1 MGLNAAPT
9 YPVAVWD
16 GDSGSRDS
24 DDNNVRAPDAKDWL
38 RLVKELAALQTQLG
52 LQASAEQGTPGT
64 GVAEVTDVTGVQ
76 RTVLTL
82 TDLAIAIGAGSTK
95 EFGSALIF
103 TFPQGAIKLIGV
115 TINLVAVATA
125 DFSSTGDGDYALGSR
140 AAADRDLTGADLTW
154 STDAAT
160 MTVTETASNLHDKG
174 EVIALYDG
182 TSTPGPVYL
191 NLIMDN
197 DENTGTI
204 TVNGT
209 VTLIWANL
217 GDY

>member
-1 MGLNAAPT
+1 M
-9 YPVAVWD
+9 
-16 GDSGSRDS
+16 
-24 DDNNVRAPDAKDWL
+24 
-38 RLVKELAALQTQLG
+38 
-52 LQASAEQGTPGT
+52 
-64 GVAEVTDVTGVQ
+64 
-76 RTVLTL
+76 
-82 TDLAIAIGAGSTK
+82 
-95 EFGSALIF
+95 
-103 TFPQGAIKLIGV
+103 
-115 TINLVAVATA
+115 ATA